1 MEPRFDGISQSGEVY
16 TVPDP
21 DAVSLLGL
29 GELLLCSA
37 GDGPAPRFSPFS
49 CAAQTRKEK
58 LELGLDFISI
68 NRSYQR
74 VLESGKDL
82 RCL

>member
-37 GDGPAPRFSPFS
+37 GDGPSSPLLPFLL
-49 CAAQTRKEK
+49 CCPNQKRETGAGA
-58 LELGLDFISI
+58 GLH
-68 NRSYQR
+68 QH
-74 VLESGKDL
+74 
-82 RCL
+82 